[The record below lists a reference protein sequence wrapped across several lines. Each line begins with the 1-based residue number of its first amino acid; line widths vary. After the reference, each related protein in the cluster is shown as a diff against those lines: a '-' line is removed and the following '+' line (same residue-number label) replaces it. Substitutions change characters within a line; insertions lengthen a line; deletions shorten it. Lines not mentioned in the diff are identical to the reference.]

1 MVSPARRRPPISP
14 QSVVLGVL
22 VAGFAWAFVFPLRM
36 ARPPSTPLLG
46 AYLAGLAAVGAA
58 LFVVLRSAVHPGRWP
73 RSTTVGPG
81 LLLLACLGVW
91 LPTYSW
97 AEPGQ
102 QPWAWLAGFAIGASA
117 LADRRAGSVAAL
129 VLGAAAAAGAVAFGR
144 SVVAGVAIALGCALA
159 VWIAELSLVWL
170 LGVVRAA
177 EAGRDAAAEL
187 AVAQERLRVSREL
200 HDVLGHRLGI
210 IALKAELAEGLA
222 ATQPQR
228 AAAESAEIRSIAS
241 TTLAEARRAVHGGTV
256 ADLASQLSSA
266 ELVLRSAGIGTTVHV
281 DPARLP
287 PAASQL
293 LATVVREAVT
303 NLLRHA
309 DARNASITYD
319 GSAAT
324 LVIANDGV
332 GSGSGAGAPTSGTG
346 LAALAERCRE
356 AGARL
361 SHGPTGDGRF
371 EVRVVLSPDVAPG
384 VAARLRPGG
393 NAR

>member
-1 MVSPARRRPPISP
+1 VVSPARDRPPISP

-22 VAGFAWAFVFPLRM
+22 VVGFAWAFVFPLRM
-36 ARPPSTPLLG
+36 THPPSPPLLG
-46 AYLAGLAAVGAA
+46 AYLAGLVAVGAA
-58 LFVVLRSAVHPGRWP
+58 LLVVLHSAVHPGKWP

-81 LLLLACLGVW
+81 LLVLACLGVW

-97 AEPGQ
+97 ADPSQ
-102 QPWAWLAGFAIGASA
+102 QPWAWLAGFAIGACA

-129 VLGAAAAAGAVAFGR
+129 VLGAAAAAGAAAFDR
-144 SVVAGVAIALGCALA
+144 SAVVGAAIALGCALA

-177 EAGRDAAAEL
+177 EAGKDAAAEL

-228 AAAESAEIRSIAS
+228 AAAESAEIRSIAA
-241 TTLAEARRAVHGGTV
+241 TTLAEARRAVHGDTV

-266 ELVLRSAGIGTTVHV
+266 ELVLRSAGIDTTVDV
-281 DPARLP
+281 DPAPLP

-309 DARNASITYD
+309 DARTVSITYD
-319 GSAAT
+319 NPSAT
-324 LVIANDGV
+324 LVITNDGV
-332 GSGSGAGAPTSGTG
+332 GPGSGAGAPTSGTG

-356 AGARL
+356 AGARF
-361 SHGPTGDGRF
+361 SRGPSGDDRF
-371 EVRVVLSPDVAPG
+371 EVRVVLSAD
-384 VAARLRPGG
+384 AATGPRPLRAS
-393 NAR
+393 ARAR